1 MENIGSEHSGVRMLD
16 ELLGIPAPS
25 RWEGNMAEEIGRRL
39 SALGWTYRNDAAGN
53 VLVDIPGRN
62 PQGPLCCLAAHMDEI
77 GMTVTN
83 IDPDGRLR
91 IDRSGG
97 LYPWKLGEGPVE
109 VFARDA
115 SIPGLLSFGSTH
127 VPNAGERKVTW
138 DDSFILTG
146 LSAEQLAKLGVR
158 IGNPVLPVRE
168 RRGPF
173 LFGSEKLPWV
183 GAWTLDNRMGMIAL
197 LQLLEDVRRQDIV
210 PHFPTTV
217 AFTVEEEIGG
227 NGAKFLAQREQPEVF
242 IAVDGC
248 PVPPGAP
255 LKLDGRPGIRTKDR
269 AAIYDPYLLE
279 DICRLAEGA
288 GVSLQPV
295 AYASSA
301 TDASLAHAIGAAPRI
316 ASVGYVRESSHGYDA
331 TPIASFDSLLS
342 TLVAFVRNW
351 EG

>member
-1 MENIGSEHSGVRMLD
+1 MLD
-16 ELLGIPAPS
+16 ELLRIPAPPG
-25 RWEGNMAEEIGRRL
+25 WEGQMGTEIGKRI
-39 SALGWTYRNDAAGN
+39 SALGWTYRKDAEGN
-53 VLVDIPGRN
+53 VLVDIPGSD

-77 GMTVTN
+77 GMSITN
-83 IDPDGRLR
+83 VEPDGRLL

-109 VFARDA
+109 IFARDT

-127 VPNAGERKVTW
+127 VANAGERKVTW
-138 DDSFILTG
+138 DDSSILTG
-146 LSAEQLAKLGVR
+146 LSAEQLAHLGVR
-158 IGNPVLPVRE
+158 IGNPVLPVRD

-173 LFGSEKLPWV
+173 LFGSDQLPWV

-197 LQLLEDVRRQDIV
+197 LQLLEEVRNQQIV
-210 PHFPTTV
+210 PHFPTTI

-248 PVPPGAP
+248 PVPPGSP

-269 AAIYDPYLLE
+269 AAIYDPYLVDDL
-279 DICRLAEGA
+279 CGLAESA
-288 GVSLQPV
+288 GVSIQRV

-301 TDASLAHAIGAAPRI
+301 SDASLAHSVGAAPRI

-331 TPIASFDSLLS
+331 TPIASFDNLLT

-351 EG
+351 EE

>member
-1 MENIGSEHSGVRMLD
+1 MKTIGSEHPGVRMLD

-25 RWEGNMAEEIGRRL
+25 GWEDKMAAEIGKRV
-39 SALGWTYRNDAAGN
+39 SALGWMYRKDAAGN
-53 VLVDIPGRN
+53 VLVDIPGRD

-77 GMTVTN
+77 GMTVTD
-83 IDPDGRLR
+83 IEPDGRLR

-109 VFARDA
+109 VFAGDT

-138 DDSFILTG
+138 DDSSILTG
-146 LSAEQLAKLGVR
+146 LSAEELAELGMK
-158 IGNPVLPVRE
+158 IGDPVLPVRE

-173 LFGSEKLPWV
+173 LFGSDELPWV
-183 GAWTLDNRMGMIAL
+183 GAWTLDNRMGVIAL
-197 LQLLEDVRRQDIV
+197 LQLLEQVRQQKIV
-210 PHFPTTV
+210 PHFPTSV

-255 LKLDGRPGIRTKDR
+255 LKLNGMPGIRTKDR
-269 AAIYDPYLLE
+269 AAIYDPYLLD
-279 DICRLAEGA
+279 DICRLAEKA
-288 GVSLQPV
+288 GVGLQPV

-301 TDASLAHAIGAAPRI
+301 SDASLAHSVGAAPCI

-331 TPIASFDSLLS
+331 TPIASFDNLLI
-342 TLVAFVRNW
+342 TLVAFVRYW

>member
-1 MENIGSEHSGVRMLD
+1 MLD

-25 RWEGNMAEEIGRRL
+25 GWERNMAAEIGKRL
-39 SALGWTYRNDAAGN
+39 TALGWAYRNDAAGN
-53 VLVDIPGRN
+53 VLVDVPGRD
-62 PQGPLCCLAAHMDEI
+62 PEAPLCCLAAHMDEI
-77 GMTVTN
+77 GMIVTK
-83 IDPDGRLR
+83 IEPDGRLR

-109 VFARDA
+109 VLGRDA
-115 SIPGLLSFGSTH
+115 RLPGLLSFGSTH
-127 VPNAGERKVTW
+127 VPNAGELKITW
-138 DDSFILTG
+138 EEASILTG
-146 LSAEQLAKLGVR
+146 LNGEQIAKLGVR

-173 LFGSEKLPWV
+173 LFGTEELPWV

-197 LQLLEDVRRQDIV
+197 LQLLEEIRRQKIV
-210 PHFPTTV
+210 PHCPTIV

-227 NGAKFLAQREQPEVF
+227 YGAKFLAQHEQPEVF

-255 LKLDGRPGIRTKDR
+255 LKLDGRPGIRSKDR
-269 AAIYDPYLLE
+269 AAIYDPYLLD
-279 DICRLAEGA
+279 DICRLAERA

-301 TDASLAHAIGAAPRI
+301 SDASLAHAVGVAPRI
-316 ASVGYVRESSHGYDA
+316 ASVGYVRESSHGYDT
-331 TPIASFDSLLS
+331 TPVSSFDNLLT
-342 TLVAFVRNW
+342 TLVAFVRDW
-351 EG
+351 KG

>member
-1 MENIGSEHSGVRMLD
+1 METIGSKHPGVQMLGK
-16 ELLGIPAPS
+16 LLDIPAPS
-25 RWEGNMAEEIGRRL
+25 GWEGNMAAQIGKRL
-39 SALGWTYRNDAAGN
+39 SALGWAYRNDAAGN
-53 VLVDIPGRN
+53 VLVDVPGRD
-62 PQGPLCCLAAHMDEI
+62 PQASVCCLAAHMDEI

-83 IDPDGRLR
+83 IEPDGRLR
-91 IDRSGG
+91 IDHSGG

-109 VFARDA
+109 VLGEDVRL
-115 SIPGLLSFGSTH
+115 PGLLSFGSTH
-127 VPNAGERKVTW
+127 VPNAGERKITW
-138 DDSFILTG
+138 QDASILTG
-146 LSAEQLAKLGVR
+146 LSAEQIAKSGIG
-158 IGNPVLPVRE
+158 IGNPALPVRE

-173 LFGSEKLPWV
+173 LFGSEELPWV
-183 GAWTLDNRMGMIAL
+183 GAWTLDNRMGVIAL
-197 LQLLEDVRRQDIV
+197 LQLLEGIRRQEIV
-210 PHFPTTV
+210 PRRPTMV

-227 NGAKFLAQREQPEVF
+227 NGAKFLAQREQPEVL

-255 LKLDGRPGIRTKDR
+255 LKLDGRPGIRTKDH

-279 DICRLAEGA
+279 DFCHLAEQA

-301 TDASLAHAIGAAPRI
+301 SDASLAHAVGVAPRI

-331 TPIASFDSLLS
+331 TPIASFDNLLA
-342 TLVAFVRNW
+342 TLVSFVRNW

>member
-1 MENIGSEHSGVRMLD
+1 METIRSEHSGVLMLD

-25 RWEGNMAEEIGRRL
+25 GWEGNMAAEIGKRV
-39 SALGWTYRNDAAGN
+39 SPLGWTYRNDAAGN
-53 VLVDIPGRN
+53 VLVDIPGSN
-62 PQGPLCCLAAHMDEI
+62 PQGPVCCLAAHMDEI

-109 VFARDA
+109 VFARDT

-127 VPNAGERKVTW
+127 VPNAGERKATW
-138 DDSFILTG
+138 DEASILTG
-146 LSAEQLAKLGVR
+146 VNAEQLAKLGVG

-173 LFGSEKLPWV
+173 LFGSEELPWV
-183 GAWTLDNRMGMIAL
+183 GAWTLDNRMGIIAL
-197 LQLLEDVRRQDIV
+197 LQLLEEIRRQEIV
-210 PHFPTTV
+210 PHCPTLV

-227 NGAKFLAQREQPEVF
+227 YGAKFLAQREQPEVL

-255 LKLDGRPGIRTKDR
+255 LQLDGRPGIRTKDR
-269 AAIYDPYLLE
+269 AAIYDPYLLD
-279 DICRLAEGA
+279 DICRLAKRA
-288 GVSLQPV
+288 GVGLQPV
-295 AYASSA
+295 AYTSSA
-301 TDASLAHAIGAAPRI
+301 SDASLAHVVGVAPRI

-331 TPIASFDSLLS
+331 TPIASFDNLLA
-342 TLVAFVRNW
+342 TLLAFIRNW
-351 EG
+351 KG